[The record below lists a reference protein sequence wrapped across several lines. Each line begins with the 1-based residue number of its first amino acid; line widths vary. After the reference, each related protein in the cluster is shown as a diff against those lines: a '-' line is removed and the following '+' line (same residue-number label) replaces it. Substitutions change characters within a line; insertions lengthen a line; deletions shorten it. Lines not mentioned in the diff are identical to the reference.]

1 MIKVDLKKLKGSM
14 EGDLPT
20 LLAEIEI
27 IIRQMYDT
35 LTEDIGDKEAR
46 EIILDPIKRAINRET
61 DNPFQRVLKIYD

>member
-1 MIKVDLKKLKGSM
+1 MIKVDLKRLRGSM

-20 LLAEIEI
+20 LLAELEI

>member
-1 MIKVDLKKLKGSM
+1 MIKVDLKRLRGSM

>member
-35 LTEDIGDKEAR
+35 LTEDIGDAEAR

-61 DNPFQRVLKIYD
+61 ANPFQRVLKIYD